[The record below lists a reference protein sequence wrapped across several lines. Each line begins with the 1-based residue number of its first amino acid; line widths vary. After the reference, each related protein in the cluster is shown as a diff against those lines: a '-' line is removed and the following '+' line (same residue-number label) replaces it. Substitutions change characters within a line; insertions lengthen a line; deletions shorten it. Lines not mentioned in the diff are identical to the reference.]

1 MMAAR
6 TAGFSWY
13 QSASSCL
20 VTVMKSLPRKTP
32 ATCGSANSR
41 SASGERRAA
50 ARSGKLA
57 VPFFTTTR
65 PGRNFSVAG
74 FGVCSVWKKM
84 ARFSLALAAPNQPQR
99 VSRSQ
104 QAADVLN
111 LPQDRLGDRARALGA
126 AAQDRVDMAGI
137 GHQAPHL
144 AADAA
149 ENLDRQ
155 IAQGLLEA

>member
-32 ATCGSANSR
+32 ATCGSANNR

-57 VPFFTTTR
+57 VPFFITTR

-74 FGVCSVWKKM
+74 FGVCSVWMNM
-84 ARFSLALAAPNQPQR
+84 ARAAPNQPQR
-99 VSRSQ
+99 GSRSQ

-126 AAQDRVDMAGI
+126 AAQDRIDMAGI
-137 GHQAPHL
+137 GHQASHL